1 MKVITISSIHFSFC
15 YNRPCNSVFI
25 RLSNRFTKSSWSPLG
40 LLSGLTTCI
49 IFGTCV
55 DLSGTQNKD
64 SKTSF
69 WRPNL
74 SLSFLGDS
82 LEILVV
88 DPAPSLHRC
97 KQENLLPM
105 HEKRDC
111 IEALWSIADHFLYW
125 SSELSNQTVE
135 MELKYLWSE
144 SWYIICS
151 CWKKGSCP
159 GRKKSKLILCR
170 LS

>member
-15 YNRPCNSVFI
+15 CNRPCNRVFI
-25 RLSNRFTKSSWSPLG
+25 RLSNRFTKSFWSPLWPHYMYYF
-40 LLSGLTTCI
+40 S
-49 IFGTCV
+49 TCV

-82 LEILVV
+82 LKILVV

-105 HEKRDC
+105 HEKRDR
-111 IEALWSIADHFLYW
+111 IEALWSIADHFLHW

-159 GRKKSKLILCR
+159 GRKKSKPILCR
-170 LS
+170 LP